1 MGAPIPNTHPCL
13 ERVKAPQRPLQDEE
27 AWFYRAPDI
36 RYQMP
41 LFLRERSQNND
52 VSLHQTTRHTLWGS
66 RQTKELLSQVL
77 EFAHATKYPKEKYQK

>member
-1 MGAPIPNTHPCL
+1 
-13 ERVKAPQRPLQDEE
+13 
-27 AWFYRAPDI
+27 
-36 RYQMP
+36 MP